1 MDHPRGC
8 GEHVETDLS
17 YVLREG
23 SSPRMRGAPR
33 GTRSNGAPRPKGDHP
48 RGCGEHGVSPDE
60 LDSDEGS
67 SPRMRGALSSV
78 GAFCPVSRIIP
89 ADAGST
95 PQSVSLLR
103 NRGDHPRGCGE
114 HLGMTGSSK
123 DVTGSSP
130 RMRGARGRHPR
141 EASGLRI
148 IPADA
153 GSTRQPPPEVHTPE
167 DHPRGCGEHTL
178 GHPSSTASVG
188 SSPRMREALG

>member
-1 MDHPRGC
+1 
-8 GEHVETDLS
+8 
-17 YVLREG
+17 
-23 SSPRMRGAPR
+23 
-33 GTRSNGAPRPKGDHP
+33 
-48 RGCGEHGVSPDE
+48 
-60 LDSDEGS
+60 
-67 SPRMRGALSSV
+67 
-78 GAFCPVSRIIP
+78 
-89 ADAGST
+89 
-95 PQSVSLLR
+95 
-103 NRGDHPRGCGE
+103 
-114 HLGMTGSSK
+114 MTGSSK

-178 GHPSSTASVG
+178 VYAIHKYNEDHPRGCGEHTLGHPSSTASVG